1 MTYSSYRSAGEIP
14 DRDPN
19 PPEAY
24 AREPRELPVTVRLSV
39 TLSIAVPMYRLE
51 DESDA
56 DWERFVRKEYDRNSN
71 VKGLLKDG
79 KVESL
84 DDFELIETID
94 GNEEVTS

>member
-1 MTYSSYRSAGEIP
+1 MTYLDVP

-24 AREPRELPVTVRLSV
+24 EREPQELPVTVRLSV

-79 KVESL
+79 KIEFL
-84 DDFELIETID
+84 DDFEILETVD
-94 GNEEVTS
+94 GHDGGIAR